1 MQAGTRFDLRFD
13 PPLLRGL
20 MWSRVEARLQRQY
33 AQKPPNAYL
42 IAWRNLRFAL
52 PLFKHSRLN

>member
-1 MQAGTRFDLRFD
+1 MQAGTKLDRRFD
-13 PPLLRGL
+13 PPLLRGR
-20 MWSRVEARLQRQY
+20 MWSKVDARLQRQY

-52 PLFKHSRLN
+52 PLLRHSRLN